1 MDVKY
6 WQGGLERHEIDA
18 IEKIKNV
25 LSPPENQPRKS
36 QKQGQ
41 GFDALKSLNTPFYT
55 GWKGYAGFRFVN
67 KNVTTQHII

>member
-25 LSPPENQPRKS
+25 LSSAPKNSDKS
-36 QKQGQ
+36 KHKQ
-41 GFDALKSLNTPFYT
+41 GFDALKRLKTNRIT
-55 GWKGYAGFRFVN
+55 K
-67 KNVTTQHII
+67 